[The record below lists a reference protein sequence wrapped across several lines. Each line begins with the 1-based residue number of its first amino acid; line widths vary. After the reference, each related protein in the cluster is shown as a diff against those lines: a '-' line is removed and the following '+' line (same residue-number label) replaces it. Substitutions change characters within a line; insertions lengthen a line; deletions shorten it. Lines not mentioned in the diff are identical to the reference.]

1 MTVTSHRRSSVFARG
16 LLVAAALAAL
26 SACSEEK
33 KAEAPEVV
41 RPVKVAEIGPPDE
54 GRKLVYSGSV
64 KARTEMNLG
73 FRVSGKIT
81 ERLVDVGDRVKAGDV
96 LARIDET
103 DYKLSLDSADANLA
117 SAQKQAEIT
126 QIALKRAQTLRD
138 KNVSSQADLD
148 QATLSRDQA
157 IAAQH
162 SAEASLDQAKNQV
175 AYTELKADR
184 PGIVTAVSAD
194 VGQVVASGSAVL
206 TVAVDGS
213 KEVLVA
219 VPEMDV
225 AQFKPGKAVKANF
238 WSSDNLALDG
248 KVREVA
254 GSADSQSR
262 TFAVRVA
269 LPDDDRVLLGMTA
282 TITASLDNSSP
293 AYSVPLAALAKKGEQ
308 SIVWVV
314 DRQKGTV
321 NARSVTIADFSDDGV
336 RISKGLS
343 TGDLVVSA
351 GTQFMKDD
359 MKVRLPETVTSRFGS
374 VNSMTAASVGV
385 SAGN

>member
-1 MTVTSHRRSSVFARG
+1 MSLTVNRRSCVFAKG
-16 LLVAAALAAL
+16 LLIAAALTAL
-26 SACSEEK
+26 VSCSDEK

-41 RPVKVAEIGPPDE
+41 RPVKVAEIGPPDA
-54 GRKLVYSGSV
+54 GRKLIYSGSI

-81 ERLVDVGDRVKAGDV
+81 ERLVDVGDRVAQGAA
-96 LARIDET
+96 LARIDDV
-103 DYKLSLDSADANLA
+103 DYKLSLDSANANLA

-126 QIALKRAQTLRD
+126 EIALKRAQTLRD

-157 IAAQH
+157 IATRQ

-175 AYTELKADR
+175 VYTELKADR

-213 KEVLVA
+213 KEVLIA
-219 VPEMDV
+219 VPENDV
-225 AQFKPGKAVKANF
+225 AQFKPGKAVKASF
-238 WSSDNLALDG
+238 WSSDNLVLDG

-254 GSADSQSR
+254 GSADQQSR
-262 TFAVRVA
+262 TFAVKVA
-269 LPDDDRVLLGMTA
+269 LPEDPRVLLGMTA
-282 TITASLDNSSP
+282 TITAALDNSQP
-293 AYSVPLAALAKKGEQ
+293 AYSVPLAALAKKGDQ
-308 SIVWVV
+308 SVVWVV
-314 DRQKGTV
+314 DKQKGTV
-321 NARSVTIADFSDDGV
+321 SARPVTVADFSDDGV

-351 GTQFMKDD
+351 GTQFMKED
-359 MKVRLPETVTSRFGS
+359 MKVRLPETVSSRFGN
-374 VNSMTAASVGV
+374 VNSMTTASV
-385 SAGN
+385 SN

>member
-1 MTVTSHRRSSVFARG
+1 MSVTANRHSRVFAKG
-16 LLVAAALAAL
+16 LLVAVALAALAA
-26 SACSEEK
+26 CSDDK

-81 ERLVDVGDRVKAGDV
+81 ERLVDVGDRVTQGEV

-103 DYKLSLDSADANLA
+103 DYKLSLDSARANLA
-117 SAQKQAEIT
+117 SAQKQAEISE
-126 QIALKRAQTLRD
+126 IALKRAQTLRD

-157 IAAQH
+157 TASRQ

-175 AYTELKADR
+175 AYAELKADK

-194 VGQVVASGSAVL
+194 AGQVVASGSAVL
-206 TVAVDGS
+206 TVAIDGS
-213 KEVLVA
+213 KEVLIA
-219 VPEMDV
+219 VPEIDV
-225 AQFKPGKAVKANF
+225 SQFKPGKVVKASF
-238 WSSDNLALDG
+238 WSSDNLMLDG

-254 GSADSQSR
+254 GSADQQSR

-269 LPDDDRVLLGMTA
+269 LPEDARVLLGMTA
-282 TITASLDNSSP
+282 TIVAALDNSTP
-293 AYSVPLAALAKKGEQ
+293 AYSVPLAALAKKGDQ
-308 SIVWVV
+308 SVVWVV

-321 NARSVTIADFSDDGV
+321 SARPVTVADFSDEGV

-374 VNSMTAASVGV
+374 VNSMTTASVG
-385 SAGN
+385 N